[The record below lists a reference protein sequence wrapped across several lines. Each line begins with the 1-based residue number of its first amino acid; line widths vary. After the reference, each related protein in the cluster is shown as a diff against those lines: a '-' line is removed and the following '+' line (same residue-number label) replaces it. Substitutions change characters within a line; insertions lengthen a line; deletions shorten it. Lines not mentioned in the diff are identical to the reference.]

1 MASMF
6 HLQPRTMI
14 YSCSSGRP
22 SLAPAKWTPQVRQQ
36 WFRSGSGMSSNTA
49 SPKLEMLA
57 SRCFEHV
64 AGSDCSLELVAN
76 PSGSNYCPRLTAPK
90 HPQNYVGFEV
100 VVSLTRS
107 TSDADRA
114 DPHWHPYAKLKLS
127 PGYAGVM

>member
-1 MASMF
+1 
-6 HLQPRTMI
+6 
-14 YSCSSGRP
+14 
-22 SLAPAKWTPQVRQQ
+22 
-36 WFRSGSGMSSNTA
+36 MSSNTA

-100 VVSLTRS
+100 VVSLPPEHVRRGS
-107 TSDADRA
+107 GRPALA
-114 DPHWHPYAKLKLS
+114 P
-127 PGYAGVM
+127 VC